1 MKNTRYKAGLA
12 VPKRKIGNVGYNKEQ
27 IIEIRKENKDC
38 QILLFPELSLTGYT
52 CGDLF
57 FQDSILNGCL
67 SALEEIKEASKENK
81 GARIIFGRPFKKD
94 NSLYNVAVIVNE
106 GKILGI
112 VPKSYLPNYAEFYEQ
127 RWFKEGR
134 GIKNES
140 VQIHND
146 AIPFGTDLL
155 FKDDDLVVG
164 AEICEDLF
172 VPDKPSTHLA
182 LEGANVIVNL
192 SASDEII
199 GKREYRRQL
208 VASQSGDC
216 YLQYLY
222 VSSGTEES
230 STDLVFSG
238 NRLVGDNGSVILDEI
253 YPEAGTIKKVIL
265 DYQKSIH
272 NRIHQTTFEGNRE
285 GYRSIPCSLSR
296 LGGEKEISF
305 SSLKKEL
312 EKENYFVNPYP
323 FIPEDKEREKR
334 TKTILAIQA
343 NGLATR
349 VRKTGLMNLVI
360 GVSGGLDSTLALLVR
375 NETKKL
381 VPDVNLIGYTRPN
394 QGNTSSLTYQ
404 NALSLRKEIGCEIHE
419 VDINAGV
426 ERHLADIGHPP
437 VYLGEEDTAYENA
450 QARRRTYILRDVA
463 NRRRGLVVGTGDLS
477 ELALG
482 WCTYNGDHR
491 SRYGVNA
498 SIPKTLVRYLVKS
511 YASYCQNEKLS
522 HTLLSILDTPITP
535 ELTPNKNGEI
545 SQKTEDKVGKYDLND
560 FFLFYLLRYG
570 YPPDKILLLASLSY
584 PSLSLEELKKAEK
597 RFYSRFYSQ
606 AFKRSCLPDGP
617 KVGTLSLSPR
627 GDYRRPDDACV
638 DRRLKIIDETK

>member
-27 IIEIRKENKDC
+27 IIEIRKENQDC

-94 NSLYNVAVIVNE
+94 NSLYNVAVILNE

-140 VQIHND
+140 VLIHND

-253 YPEAGTIKKVIL
+253 YPEAGTVKKIIL

-272 NRIHQTTFEGNRE
+272 NRIHQTTFKGNRE

-305 SSLKKEL
+305 SSLKKKL
-312 EKENYFVNPYP
+312 EKENFFVNPYP

-404 NALSLRKEIGCEIHE
+404 NAISLRKEIGCEIHE
-419 VDINAGV
+419 VDISEGV
-426 ERHLADIGHPP
+426 DKHLADIGHPP

-463 NRRRGLVVGTGDLS
+463 NRRRG
-477 ELALG
+477 
-482 WCTYNGDHR
+482 
-491 SRYGVNA
+491 
-498 SIPKTLVRYLVKS
+498 
-511 YASYCQNEKLS
+511 
-522 HTLLSILDTPITP
+522 
-535 ELTPNKNGEI
+535 
-545 SQKTEDKVGKYDLND
+545 
-560 FFLFYLLRYG
+560 
-570 YPPDKILLLASLSY
+570 
-584 PSLSLEELKKAEK
+584 
-597 RFYSRFYSQ
+597 
-606 AFKRSCLPDGP
+606 
-617 KVGTLSLSPR
+617 
-627 GDYRRPDDACV
+627 
-638 DRRLKIIDETK
+638 